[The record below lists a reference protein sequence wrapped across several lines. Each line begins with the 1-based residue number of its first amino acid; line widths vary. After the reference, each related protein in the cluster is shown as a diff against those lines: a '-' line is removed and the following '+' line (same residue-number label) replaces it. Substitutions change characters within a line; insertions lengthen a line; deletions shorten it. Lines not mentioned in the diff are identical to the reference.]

1 MKITSYLFTALLTT
15 YLTFACNAPADEAT
29 ETETVE
35 PTTPAISGNFEWT
48 TGAPIINTDQFGED
62 EWIAIKDPSIVHYG
76 DRYHLFCT
84 LRGHERSHA
93 IVYTSFTDFDQ
104 ADATKPVVLPNHA
117 GYHCAPQVFYYN
129 PQEKWYL
136 ICQAK
141 DSSWTPEYQAA
152 FATSDNISDP
162 NSWSALT
169 PMGVQR
175 PENSGYLDFW
185 AMREDSTMHMFFTSD
200 DGNMWRSATSVEDFP
215 FGWSEPELAFQG
227 DIFEASHIYR
237 LTDTDSTLYLNLIE
251 AQLPEDRRYFKAY
264 TASRLDGEW
273 KPLAADSAQAY
284 AAMNNVRQTS
294 TEWTNSISHGEL
306 IRAGYDE
313 YLEAQSDAPFIFQG
327 VLHQD
332 RQGKPYG
339 QIPWDLGLL
348 EPQK

>member
-1 MKITSYLFTALLTT
+1 MKILKYSFTALLF
-15 YLTFACNAPADEAT
+15 LHLAFACNSPSSEVKKT
-29 ETETVE
+29 ESAEQPPKTL
-35 PTTPAISGNFEWT
+35 SSNFTWT
-48 TGAPIINTDQFGED
+48 TGAPIIDTDQFGED
-62 EWIAIKDPSIVHYG
+62 EWIAIKDPSIVRYD

-104 ADATKPVVLPNHA
+104 ARETKPVVLPNHA
-117 GYHCAPQVFYYN
+117 GYHCAPQVFYFT
-129 PQEKWYL
+129 PHKKWYL

-141 DSSWTPEYQAA
+141 DSNWTPEYQAA
-152 FATSDNISDP
+152 FATSDDISDP

-175 PENSGYLDFW
+175 PEDDTFLDFW

-200 DGNMWRSATSVEDFP
+200 NVNMWREETSVTDFP
-215 FGWSEPELAFQG
+215 FDWSEPELAFRG

-251 AQLPEDRRYFKAY
+251 ARLSEDRRYFKAY

-273 KPLAADSAQAY
+273 QPLAADSAQAY
-284 AAMNNVRQTS
+284 AAMNNVQQADS
-294 TEWTNSISHGEL
+294 EWTNSISHGEL

-348 EPQK
+348 EPRE